1 MGAEGLLAFG
11 GEGELR
17 SAEIGDESA
26 EKRHDVLGTL
36 PQRRDP
42 EREDGEP
49 VIQIFA
55 EATFLGCL
63 AQIAVCRG
71 KDAHVDG
78 DRQRATEA
86 GDFPLLEDA
95 EELRLQIERQ
105 FANLVEE
112 ERSFLRLL
120 EAARAARGRAGVGAL
135 LGSEQ
140 LALEELRR
148 NRGAVHRHE
157 AALATRRQVER
168 ARHALL
174 ARARLALDEDEGIGR
189 SDTGDDLAQFRDR
202 GALADQVS
210 WLRQF
215 LAEALALFFQ
225 IAQGDRVH
233 ERGEEALGRGR
244 FLDEVGGAELQ
255 RLRRFAGGGAAR
267 QHHDGRRE
275 RPGKAREQGEPAF
288 TRQAEVEDDGRRRIA
303 KEDFVRLR
311 RGGRC
316 FRAIS
321 LVAEETRDPAEHGRI
336 VVDEQDAAAHGCAPP
351 RGSSTTACAPR
362 PSRGSRRSVPPCS
375 WTIFC
380 AMGSPRPDPWGFVVP
395 SDRKSCAPSSRAGIP
410 APLSRTSTRALWP
423 SARAVISTGPSPGR
437 EASSAFLMRLPNAR
451 RS

>member
-11 GEGELR
+11 GESELR
-17 SAEIGDESA
+17 SAEVGDESA

-49 VIQIFA
+49 VIQIFP

-63 AQIAVCRG
+63 PQIAVRRG
-71 KDAHVDG
+71 KDAHVDA

-95 EELRLQIERQ
+95 EELRLQIKRQ

-120 EAARAARGRAGVGAL
+120 EAAGASRGRARVGAL
-135 LGSEQ
+135 LRPEQ
-140 LALEELRR
+140 LALEELRW

-174 ARARLALDEDEGIGR
+174 AGARLALDEDEGIGR
-189 SDTGDDLAQFRDR
+189 PDAGDDLAQFRDR

-244 FLDEVGGAELQ
+244 FLHE
-255 RLRRFAGGGAAR
+255 GGGA
-267 QHHDGRRE
+267 
-275 RPGKAREQGEPAF
+275 
-288 TRQAEVEDDGRRRIA
+288 
-303 KEDFVRLR
+303 RLR
-311 RGGRC
+311 
-316 FRAIS
+316 
-321 LVAEETRDPAEHGRI
+321 
-336 VVDEQDAAAHGCAPP
+336 AP
-351 RGSSTTACAPR
+351 
-362 PSRGSRRSVPPCS
+362 
-375 WTIFC
+375 
-380 AMGSPRPDPWGFVVP
+380 
-395 SDRKSCAPSSRAGIP
+395 
-410 APLSRTSTRALWP
+410 
-423 SARAVISTGPSPGR
+423 
-437 EASSAFLMRLPNAR
+437 
-451 RS
+451 